1 MTRHC
6 LRLSTRLFQNMARNW
21 KYSEPQPVIDQHG
34 HGGIMRFIQSFRRHA
49 QGNVAIIAS
58 LAFPVIVTM
67 GGGAIEFTA
76 RHNTEQ
82 DLQEVLDGAVLA
94 GVAHDGENDER
105 LQVAQDFFEA
115 TRFRLAYEPSVQ
127 WRWDTGGENAVLVAE
142 ATTTRPTLFL
152 GMIGMEAFHIEV
164 DSAGTTARTWGDA
177 CWMSMDEHEKH
188 TIELHDD
195 VRIEAPNCLFYGNSD
210 DTDDVVDLHSCTNV
224 LNARMVQTVGGGH
237 HAGVETDHCDHPPS
251 VNIPSG
257 TFLNAYVIPDPLG
270 HGIVHDAL
278 AEAEDCEDSG
288 SDAFHDEVEAR
299 RGRLEPG
306 TYCEGLSV
314 EGNVRLEAGTYYFF
328 GDVTLEDARF
338 SGDNVTLVFA
348 EDVNFE
354 WEESTVI
361 LSAPTSGRHAGMAL
375 MGLNDS
381 DRNYFDDSLIDIEG
395 VVYMPLAKIEWE
407 NSASNSYNN
416 MSQVQHDWTVWVVEG
431 ASWTGDGTVF
441 FNFPQGEVDTSN
453 RRYEGFPES
462 LRNIVPES
470 NSLSA
475 RLVR

>member
-1 MTRHC
+1 
-6 LRLSTRLFQNMARNW
+6 
-21 KYSEPQPVIDQHG
+21 
-34 HGGIMRFIQSFRRHA
+34 MRFISSFIRHA
-49 QGNVAIIAS
+49 RGNVAIIAS
-58 LAFPVIVTM
+58 LAFPVLVAM
-67 GGGAIEFTA
+67 GGGAVEFTA

-94 GVAHDGENDER
+94 GVAYDGENDER
-105 LQVAQDFFEA
+105 LQAAQDFFEA
-115 TRFRLAYEPSVQ
+115 TRFRLNYEPSVQ
-127 WRWDTGGENAVLVAE
+127 WRWDNSGQNAVLIAE

-152 GMIGMEAFHIEV
+152 GMIGMEAFHIAV

-237 HAGVETDHCDHPPS
+237 HAGVETDHCDVPLTY
-251 VNIPSG
+251 NIPSG

-270 HGIVHDAL
+270 HRIVRDAL
-278 AEAEDCEDSG
+278 AGAEDCDDSR
-288 SDAFHDEVEAR
+288 SDAFHDEVEVR
-299 RGRLEPG
+299 RGRGGYSGRLDPG

-314 EGNVRLEAGTYYFF
+314 EDNVRLEAGTYYFF
-328 GDVTLEDARF
+328 GDVEIDGARF
-338 SGDNVTLVFA
+338 TGDDVTLVFA

-354 WEESTVI
+354 WEEATVI
-361 LSAPTSGRHAGMAL
+361 LSAPTSGRHEGMAL

-381 DRNYFDDSLIDIEG
+381 DRNYFEDSLIDIEG
-395 VVYMPLAKIEWE
+395 VVYMPLAKIEWH
-407 NSASNSYNN
+407 NSASNSYRN
-416 MSQVQHDWTVWVVEG
+416 MNQVQHDWTVWIVEG

-441 FNFPQGEVDTSN
+441 FNFPRGEVDTGNS
-453 RRYEGFPES
+453 RYAGYPES